1 MKYAFVRKL
10 LILSALLI
18 GQGII
23 AMAQQPAFDLEQ
35 QNALMERINVLT
47 LDQNG
52 ALSDQV
58 LVADIGSLLGR
69 TDSAL
74 LRAAGAPNTPYLT
87 VKRILADEEEYNE
100 NQIRE
105 GVSSKD
111 PHQQVAMALLIA
123 ALEKIAELKKAREQR
138 RQ

>member
-1 MKYAFVRKL
+1 MKHAFVKKL
-10 LILSALLI
+10 LVLSALLI

-23 AMAQQPAFDLEQ
+23 AMAQQHAFDLEQ
-35 QNALMERINVLT
+35 QNALMERINALT

-58 LVADIGSLLGR
+58 LVADIGNLLGR

-74 LRAAGAPNTPYLT
+74 LRAASASNTPYLT

-100 NQIRE
+100 SQLKE
-105 GVSSKD
+105 GISSKG

-123 ALEKIAELKKAREQR
+123 ALEKIAELKKAHEQR